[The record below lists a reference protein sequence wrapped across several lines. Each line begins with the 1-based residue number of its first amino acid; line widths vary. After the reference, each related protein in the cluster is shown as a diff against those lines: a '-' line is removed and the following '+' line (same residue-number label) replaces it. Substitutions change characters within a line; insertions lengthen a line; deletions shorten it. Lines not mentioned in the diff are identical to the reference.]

1 MNLPN
6 KLTVIRI
13 ALVPVFVVFLLIESI
28 PHHYLIALLIFSAAA
43 ITDHFDGKIAREQ
56 NLITD
61 FGKFAD
67 PLADKILVM
76 AAFICFIELGLTGAV
91 VVILMLSREFIVTSF
106 RLVGA
111 NKGTVIAANYWGK
124 AKTVSQIVAILLVLG
139 LRYVMELFE
148 LSILPNQLFGL
159 QNAMQTLFPCF
170 QIIGTIAVWI
180 AAILTVL
187 SGVIYVCDNRE
198 LIRQAK

>member
-28 PHHYLIALLIFSAAA
+28 PHHYLIALLVFSAAA
-43 ITDHFDGKIAREQ
+43 ITDHFDGKIARKQ

-76 AAFICFIELGLTGAV
+76 AAFICFIELGLTGSV

-159 QNAMQTLFPCF
+159 QNAMKTLLPCF

-187 SGVIYVCDNRE
+187 SGVVYVCDNWE